1 MLPLNYA
8 ILKYFTTVERAC
20 ADDVIAALAPE
31 YGHFKAL
38 RKPEVIEALMTAE
51 KNALLEEVGYDLD
64 EEGALRVFSCDNAR
78 ESRDHQT
85 LHRLNITGGTTCRDL
100 HLHVRILTHMA
111 RR

>member
-38 RKPEVIEALMTAE
+38 RKPEVVEALMTAE

-64 EEGALRVFSCDNAR
+64 EEGALRVFYATTP
-78 ESRDHQT
+78 ESRATIKRH
-85 LHRLNITGGTTCRDL
+85 IG
-100 HLHVRILTHMA
+100 
-111 RR
+111 